1 MIWMGAAQIW
11 HVYVIMVARALGGSF
26 HWPAMQASTSL
37 MVPKDQLTRVAGLN
51 QALIGLLAIVGPPL
65 GALLMGVLPLHAVML
80 VDVGTAALAIIP
92 LLFVAIPQ
100 PKRDLDLVKGNET
113 PSVWADMRSGARYLW
128 GWSGMVI
135 LIGLAMIF
143 KIAATPATV
152 LMPLLVC
159 SHFGGGAAQLG
170 LLQAI
175 LGVGIVSGGVML
187 SAWGGFRRRIH
198 TTMMGITV
206 FSLSFI
212 GLGLTPGN
220 LFAVALVWTFVAG
233 FVIPMID
240 GTIMAIMQS
249 TVAPEMQGPVF
260 TLMGSLLTL
269 TSPFSLAVA
278 GPVSDWMGLRMWY
291 IVAGLLGAVMGIS
304 GLFIPAIMNIEEQ
317 GKGGIETLPLPP
329 GS

>member
-1 MIWMGAAQIW
+1 
-11 HVYVIMVARALGGSF
+11 
-26 HWPAMQASTSL
+26 
-37 MVPKDQLTRVAGLN
+37 
-51 QALIGLLAIVGPPL
+51 
-65 GALLMGVLPLHAVML
+65 
-80 VDVGTAALAIIP
+80 
-92 LLFVAIPQ
+92 
-100 PKRDLDLVKGNET
+100 
-113 PSVWADMRSGARYLW
+113 
-128 GWSGMVI
+128 
-135 LIGLAMIF
+135 
-143 KIAATPATV
+143 
-152 LMPLLVC
+152 
-159 SHFGGGAAQLG
+159 
-170 LLQAI
+170 
-175 LGVGIVSGGVML
+175 
-187 SAWGGFRRRIH
+187 
-198 TTMMGITV
+198 MMGITV